1 MHIGDELSNLDNN
14 RNFGNFYYALQLH
27 AIKIRM
33 QKLQ

>member
-14 RNFGNFYYALQLH
+14 GNFGNFNYALQLH
-27 AIKIRM
+27 AINIKM